1 MNKIN
6 KAASIS
12 ILIVVI
18 VASLIYLKSIIVPLI
33 LAAIFWLIVVEVR
46 TMIGK
51 VATLRNIKMPVWLQN
66 LFATLMIFTILFL
79 VVKLLSL
86 SMQNLSESMTHY
98 DGNLQKMEEKINK
111 LFDINVTHSLNK
123 MVGDTNFTN
132 LLRTVLSS
140 VTDLFGNAF
149 TIILYIVFLLLEES
163 GFGNK
168 IKAMYPNINDQNNVV
183 LMLERVGKTVS
194 SYLTLKTFVSV
205 ITGVLSYIVLLIV
218 GIDAPFFW
226 AAIIFLLN
234 YIPTIGSLIATLFPS
249 LFIIIQTGE
258 PSVGLIVLLA
268 VGGIQVVIGNFVEPK
283 LMGNSLNVSSLVVLI
298 ALAFWGTLWGVI
310 GMILS
315 VPITVLMIIIFGE
328 FQSTRKIAILLSE
341 DGNIGAPKIN
351 NQNKEE

>member
-1 MNKIN
+1 MTQIN
-6 KAASIS
+6 KSASVA

-18 VASLIYLKSIIVPLI
+18 VVSLIYLKSIIVPLI

-46 TMIGK
+46 TMISK
-51 VATLRNIKMPVWLQN
+51 LISLKDAKMPVWLQN
-66 LFATLMIFTILFL
+66 LFASIMIFSILFV

-86 SMQNLSESMTHY
+86 SIQNLSESMSHY
-98 DGNLQKMEEKINK
+98 DGNLQKMEDKINAV
-111 LFDINVTHSLNK
+111 FDINITKSLNK
-123 MVGDTNFTN
+123 MVGDTNFTS

-149 TIILYIVFLLLEES
+149 TILLYVVFLLLEES
-163 GFGNK
+163 GFGHK
-168 IKAMYPNINDQNNVV
+168 IRAMYPESNDQESVIK
-183 LMLERVGKTVS
+183 LLERVSKTVS

-205 ITGVLSYIVLLIV
+205 ITGVLSYFVLLFV

-249 LFIIIQTGE
+249 AFIVIQTGE
-258 PSVGLIVLLA
+258 PSVGLLVLIA
-268 VGGIQVVIGNFVEPK
+268 VGAIQVVIGNFVEPK
-283 LMGNSLNVSSLVVLI
+283 MMGNSLNVSGLVVLI

-315 VPITVLMIIIFGE
+315 VPITVLMIIVFAE
-328 FQSTRKIAILLSE
+328 FESTRKIAILLSE
-341 DGNIGAPKIN
+341 DGNIGKPQIRN
-351 NQNKEE
+351 LEGKE